1 MAVEPI
7 DDGDAKSRA
16 ELRKYR
22 TSFRRG
28 SKPESFY
35 LSGWIPRPSHT
46 STPWDGFVAV
56 LGAIMLIGIIAGIVA
71 AYFWK

>member
-1 MAVEPI
+1 MTVDPT
-7 DDGDAKSRA
+7 DDGDANSRE

-22 TSFRRG
+22 ISFRRG
-28 SKPESFY
+28 SKAESFY

-56 LGAIMLIGIIAGIVA
+56 LGAIMLVGIIAGIVA
-71 AYFWK
+71 AHFWK